1 MSDRSR
7 AEDDLVGQMRY
18 YRLSGHSRFPEP
30 VREWRFAPPRQ
41 WRFDFAWPELMV
53 ACEVEGGIWVKPRE
67 GEQGGGGHNRGKAF
81 LDDMEKYSEAAIRG
95 WMVIRVDPD
104 AVKNGKAL
112 TLILRALAR
121 AMKVGIRPFERIC
134 QALLDSDP
142 QEAAVIAAQTWAT
155 PGAFD
160 RGGPAPGNEPLPWA
174 QP

>member
-1 MSDRSR
+1 
-7 AEDDLVGQMRY
+7 MRY
-18 YRLSGHSRFPEP
+18 YRLSGHSAFPVP

-53 ACEVEGGIWVKPRE
+53 ALEVEGGIWVKPRE

-95 WMVIRVDPD
+95 WMVLRVDTN

-112 TLILRALAR
+112 ELILRALTR
-121 AMKVGIRPFERIC
+121 AMKVGMRPLERIVR
-134 QALLDSDP
+134 ALLDEHSG
-142 QEAAVIAAQTWAT
+142 EAGQIAVDVWAT

-160 RGGPAPGNEPLPWA
+160 RGGPRPGNETLPWT
-174 QP
+174 